1 MEWQGFYDFS
11 HNPKEYNPQK
21 GYVTSWNNKAYAGLR
36 SDSSNFSYVDR
47 VNELIEPLES
57 KAKLSQQE
65 IWEINKTAAW
75 SDLNARYFV
84 PYMVKAA
91 QSPKATPLAKK
102 SLPYLPVGILNY
114 ALIARRNIIKVQH
127 QQLRVHGLIK

>member
-1 MEWQGFYDFS
+1 M
-11 HNPKEYNPQK
+11 
-21 GYVTSWNNKAYAGLR
+21 
-36 SDSSNFSYVDR
+36 
-47 VNELIEPLES
+47 NELIEPLES

-102 SLPYLPVGILNY
+102 VAPYLPVGILNY

-127 QQLRVHGLIK
+127 QQLHVHGLIK

>member
-1 MEWQGFYDFS
+1 M
-11 HNPKEYNPQK
+11 
-21 GYVTSWNNKAYAGLR
+21 
-36 SDSSNFSYVDR
+36 
-47 VNELIEPLES
+47 NELIEPLES
-57 KAKLSQQE
+57 QAKLSQQE

-102 SLPYLPVGILNY
+102 SLPYLPVGILDY